1 MPTPSRYDKIA
12 LKVSPH
18 KRRILG
24 FAGVAFLCILISGF
38 AGAYLNGILFSLS
51 GVGLITLIWSWG
63 LFLVLKWFGSD
74 PKASKLPHI
83 IRSGFRWYAAIFLDI
98 WFILGSVASLQVVW
112 KSVLKY

>member
-63 LFLVLKWFGSD
+63 LFALLLRQYLRHYYCDIEKA
-74 PKASKLPHI
+74 PKL
-83 IRSGFRWYAAIFLDI
+83 
-98 WFILGSVASLQVVW
+98 
-112 KSVLKY
+112 